1 MKHTDWLA
9 DLQRHVSEL
18 IARSPAADVE
28 RNVRAF
34 MAQAFTRMDLVT
46 REEFDVQAD
55 VLARLRERVDALEA
69 RVCTLEARLVGTDAG
84 TDASASPA
92 APPTPPA

>member
-1 MKHTDWLA
+1 MKHPEWLEG
-9 DLQRHVSEL
+9 LQKSVAEL

-55 VLARLRERVDALEA
+55 LLARLRERVD
-69 RVCTLEARLVGTDAG
+69 TLEAGLAGADANAN
-84 TDASASPA
+84 TNTSPA
-92 APPTPPA
+92 SVSPTTSLPPPA